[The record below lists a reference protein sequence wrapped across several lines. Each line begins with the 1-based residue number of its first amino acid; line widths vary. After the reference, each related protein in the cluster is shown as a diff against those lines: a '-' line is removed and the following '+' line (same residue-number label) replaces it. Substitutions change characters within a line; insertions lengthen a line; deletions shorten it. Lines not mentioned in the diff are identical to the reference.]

1 MEEFFCIMAG
11 VLSERQETGVV
22 DAVNTHYQNFGKPIN
37 VVAGS
42 ITISNIISA
51 EKYGGRSSAGTE
63 PYTDVILTSKN
74 GKKYNISNKGT
85 SAPSIAGGGLKGLDL
100 IIPGFSNRF
109 LNAALQKYKDLG
121 YKEGDQ
127 IPDMYGRVSDDLKE
141 IIVVGNA
148 SMGGPIDYMYIG
160 PMDVRFT
167 TSGQVVRLNGH
178 FHDAKKYAD
187 SHDLFL
193 RLRKRRNDQPFTLE
207 KDSKGVP
214 FILGKSPSAG
224 DKGRRIVIVPSIP
237 SNALQVEF

>member
-1 MEEFFCIMAG
+1 MAG

-42 ITISNIISA
+42 VTISDVVSA
-51 EKYGGRSSAGTE
+51 EKYGGRSSSGTE
-63 PYTDVILTSKN
+63 PYTDVILTKRN
-74 GKKYNISNKGT
+74 GTKINISNKGT
-85 SAPSIAGGGLKGLDL
+85 SAPSIAGGGLKGLDI

-109 LNAALQKYKDLG
+109 LNASLQKYIDLG

-141 IIVVGNA
+141 TIVVGNA

-167 TSGQVVRLNGH
+167 TSGKNVRLNGH
-178 FHDAKKYAD
+178 FHDTKKYAD
-187 SHDLFL
+187 DHDLFL

-214 FILGKSPSAG
+214 FILGRSPSAG

>member
-1 MEEFFCIMAG
+1 MAG

-42 ITISNIISA
+42 VTISDVVSA
-51 EKYGGRSSAGTE
+51 EKYGGRSSSGTE
-63 PYTDVILTSKN
+63 PYTDVILTKRN
-74 GKKYNISNKGT
+74 GTKINISNKGT
-85 SAPSIAGGGLKGLDL
+85 SAPSIAGGGLKGLDI

-109 LNAALQKYKDLG
+109 LNASLQKYIDLG
-121 YKEGDQ
+121 YNEGDQ

-141 IIVVGNA
+141 TIVVGNA

-167 TSGQVVRLNGH
+167 TSGKNVRLNGH

-187 SHDLFL
+187 DHDLFL

-214 FILGKSPSAG
+214 FILGRSPSAG

>member
-1 MEEFFCIMAG
+1 MAG

-22 DAVNTHYQNFGKPIN
+22 DAVNSHFQNFGKPIN
-37 VVAGS
+37 VTAGS
-42 ITISNIISA
+42 ITLNEIVSA
-51 EKYGGRSSAGTE
+51 EKYTGRSTAGTE

-74 GKKYNISNKGT
+74 GRKYNISNKGT
-85 SAPSIAGGGLKGLDL
+85 SAPSIAGGGLKGLEL

-109 LNAALQKYKDLG
+109 LNAALEKYQKLG

-127 IPDMYGRVSDDLKE
+127 IPDMYGKVGEDLKE
-141 IIVVGNA
+141 LIVVGNA

-167 TSGQVVRLNGH
+167 VSGKVVRLNGH
-178 FHDAKKYAD
+178 FHDSKKYAAT
-187 SHDLFL
+187 HDLFL

-207 KDSKGVP
+207 KDNKGVP
-214 FILGKSPSAG
+214 FILGRSPSAG

-237 SNALQVEF
+237 SNAIQVEF

>member
-1 MEEFFCIMAG
+1 MAG

-42 ITISNIISA
+42 VTISDVVSA
-51 EKYGGRSSAGTE
+51 EKYGGRSSSGTE
-63 PYTDVILTSKN
+63 PYTDVILTKRN
-74 GKKYNISNKGT
+74 GTKINISNKGT
-85 SAPSIAGGGLKGLDL
+85 SAPSIAGGGLKGLDI

-109 LNAALQKYKDLG
+109 LNASLQKYIDLG

-141 IIVVGNA
+141 TIVVGNA

-167 TSGQVVRLNGH
+167 TSGKNVRLNGH

-187 SHDLFL
+187 DHDLFL

-214 FILGKSPSAG
+214 FILGRSPSAG

>member
-1 MEEFFCIMAG
+1 MAG
-11 VLSERQETGVV
+11 VLAERQETGVV
-22 DAVNTHYQNFGKPIN
+22 DAVNTHFNNFGNPIN

-42 ITISNIISA
+42 VTIQNVVSA
-51 EKYGGRSSAGTE
+51 RKFTGRSSSGTE
-63 PYTDVILTSKN
+63 PYTDVILTKN
-74 GKKYNISNKGT
+74 NGTEINISNKGT

-100 IIPGFSNRF
+100 IVPGFSTRF
-109 LNAALQKYKDLG
+109 LNAALQKYQDLG

-141 IIVVGNA
+141 TIVVGNA

-167 TSGQVVRLNGH
+167 TSGKNVRLNGH
-178 FHDAKKYAD
+178 FHDAKRYAD

-193 RLRKRRNDQPFTLE
+193 RLRKRRSDQPFTFE
-207 KDSKGVP
+207 KDSNGVP
-214 FILGKSPSAG
+214 VILGRSPSAG

-237 SNALQVEF
+237 SNATQVEF

>member
-1 MEEFFCIMAG
+1 MAG

-22 DAVNTHYQNFGKPIN
+22 DAVNSYYAKFGKPIN

-42 ITISNIISA
+42 ISIKQIVSA

-63 PYTDVILTSKN
+63 PYTDVILTARN

-100 IIPGFSNRF
+100 IIPGFSNKF
-109 LNAALQKYKDLG
+109 LEAALQKYIDLG
-121 YKEGDQ
+121 YKEGSQ
-127 IPDMYGRVSDDLKE
+127 IPDMYGKVSDDLKE
-141 IIVVGNA
+141 TIVVGNA

-160 PMDVRFT
+160 PMDV
-167 TSGQVVRLNGH
+167 TSTGSGSVLRLNGH
-178 FHDAKKYAD
+178 FHDAKRYAAT
-187 SHDLFL
+187 HNLYL

-207 KDSKGVP
+207 RDSKGVP
-214 FILGKSPSAG
+214 FILGKSLSAG